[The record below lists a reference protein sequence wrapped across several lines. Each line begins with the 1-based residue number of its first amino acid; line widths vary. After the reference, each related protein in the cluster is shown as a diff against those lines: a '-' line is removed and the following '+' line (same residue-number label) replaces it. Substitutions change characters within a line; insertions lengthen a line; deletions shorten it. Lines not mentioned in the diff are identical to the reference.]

1 MNLVK
6 YLKRQL
12 AWSSSTF
19 GPGER
24 TEGILDHI
32 LKEMIEVRED
42 PESVEEWVD
51 IAILALDGALRVGHG
66 PDAIARQL
74 TLKLHI
80 NEHRKWPTP
89 EEMEHHKAIEH
100 IRK

>member
-6 YLKRQL
+6 HLKRQL

-24 TEGILDHI
+24 TEGIIDHI
-32 LKEMIEVRED
+32 LKELIEVRDD

-51 IAILALDGALRVGHG
+51 IATLALDGALRVGHS
-66 PDAIARQL
+66 PDAIARQFS
-74 TLKLHI
+74 LKLHI
-80 NEHRKWPTP
+80 NQHREWPHLDD
-89 EEMEHHKAIEH
+89 MEHHKAIEH